1 MNDSRVLSIRI
12 LFERENR
19 RLLQLLVKNQDAV
32 LVFGLVVFDF
42 NFVAVFYEMYQFLYI
57 VFWCMFHALVRL
69 IKSSFLHK

>member
-1 MNDSRVLSIRI
+1 MIDGRVLSIRI

-19 RLLQLLVKNQDAV
+19 RLFQLLVKNQDAV

-57 VFWCMFHALVRL
+57 VFWCMFFTR
-69 IKSSFLHK
+69 